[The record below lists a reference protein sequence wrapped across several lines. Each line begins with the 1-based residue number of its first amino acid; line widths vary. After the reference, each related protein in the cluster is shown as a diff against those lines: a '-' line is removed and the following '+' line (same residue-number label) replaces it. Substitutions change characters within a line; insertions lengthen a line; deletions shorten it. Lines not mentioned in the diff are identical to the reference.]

1 MLREDW
7 TDDRIEKWQ
16 QLREL
21 VLSSPTMSDAEVAKN
36 FVAKNFYVNLPDKN
50 NHLFYKQEED
60 YNNIQIGF
68 TKNKDLNLEVSD
80 VAAKLKILMSIP
92 ELKDF
97 FVKKGW
103 ATHFEKNDYI
113 MSPTLFNNI
122 YKGALGEVVG
132 RYLFWSVLK
141 LKMEEISEPELFEL
155 FDYKV
160 RNLPVYVDF
169 KNWHETCLLYTSPS
183 PRD

>member
-1 MLREDW
+1 
-7 TDDRIEKWQ
+7 
-16 QLREL
+16 
-21 VLSSPTMSDAEVAKN
+21 
-36 FVAKNFYVNLPDKN
+36 
-50 NHLFYKQEED
+50 
-60 YNNIQIGF
+60 
-68 TKNKDLNLEVSD
+68 
-80 VAAKLKILMSIP
+80 
-92 ELKDF
+92 
-97 FVKKGW
+97 
-103 ATHFEKNDYI
+103 

-169 KNWHETCLLYTSPS
+169 KNWHETTVFNDEEMLNKIEDKANEMEKEGYQLLTFSIITTAKAILIFKK
-183 PRD
+183 